1 MQIGYAIQ
9 TDAAMLIPIVT
20 YHYVRPLSERFSNN
34 HKSLDLIQFV
44 QQIEVL
50 KKNYFFVKGTQI
62 HDLQFNVDSKGRKPV
77 WLSFDDGYSD
87 HYKYVYPELMLR
99 GAVGS
104 FFIPTEAIFERKLL
118 DVNKIH
124 LILAANP
131 STIQLINEIREIFD
145 TNSGAAVLGRSFSE
159 LREEYSVAN
168 LTNDPDTRFV
178 KLLLQEVLPK
188 NIRKIV
194 LNELL
199 SKYIRRDESAI
210 VDELYMNPDQ
220 IKVMHGN
227 GMNIGSHG
235 HAHSRFEFMSYESQM
250 IDIDQSLKHFR
261 SIGIDDAN
269 VVVCYPYGSFNAETK
284 AILSSYGCL
293 AAISLKLGVSDTN
306 AEEFDWLELQR
317 IDTKFFN
324 EFFTADQETF

>member
-1 MQIGYAIQ
+1 MHIGYAFQ
-9 TDAAMLIPIVT
+9 ADTTMLIPIVT
-20 YHYVRPLSERFSNN
+20 YHYVRPLSERFSAN
-34 HKSLDLIQFV
+34 HKSLDLSQFLR
-44 QQIEVL
+44 QIEVL
-50 KKNYFFVKGTQI
+50 NKNHFFVKGTQV
-62 HDLQFNVDSKGRKPV
+62 HDLQVELDSNGRKPV
-77 WLSFDDGYSD
+77 WLSFDDGYLD

-104 FFIPTEAIFERKLL
+104 FFIPTEAIFGRKLL

-124 LILAANP
+124 LILAAN
-131 STIQLINEIREIFD
+131 SNISQIINEITEIFD
-145 TNSGAAVLGRSFSE
+145 KNSGAAVLGRSFGE
-159 LREEYSVAN
+159 LRAEYSVAN

-188 NIRKIV
+188 NLRKIV
-194 LNELL
+194 LNELF
-199 SKYIRRDESAI
+199 SEYIRRDESAI

-220 IKVMHGN
+220 VKFMHEN

-250 IDIDQSLKHFR
+250 IDIDQSLKCFR

-269 VVVCYPYGSFNAETK
+269 VVVCYPYGSFNDETK
-284 AILSSYGCL
+284 AILSSFGCL
-293 AAISLKLGVSDTN
+293 AAISTKLGVADTN

-324 EFFTADQETF
+324 EFFN